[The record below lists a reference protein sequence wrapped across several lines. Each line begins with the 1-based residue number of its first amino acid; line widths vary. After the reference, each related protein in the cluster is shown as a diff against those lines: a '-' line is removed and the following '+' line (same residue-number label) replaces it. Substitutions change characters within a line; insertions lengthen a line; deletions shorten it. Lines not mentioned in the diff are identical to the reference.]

1 VPGWP
6 TAPGGGAIPG
16 CGPGGGAVRLWFPVT
31 AWPLASAS
39 GGRWLLAGCAARWY
53 SAITGPV

>member
-1 VPGWP
+1 MPGWL

-16 CGPGGGAVRLWFPVT
+16 CGPGAEARLWFPGDAV
-31 AWPLASAS
+31 PLASAS
-39 GGRWLLAGCAARWY
+39 GGRWLFAGCAARWY